1 MKFLHTADLHLDSAF
16 CASAGT
22 DAFARRQK
30 QRQTLKRIF
39 ALAASESCDMVLIA
53 GDLFDSGFVYPETK
67 DLCVNLFRDF
77 GAPVIIAPGNHDPLS
92 ASSFYQTEKLP
103 ENVHVF
109 SSQMLEQIDFP
120 NLKTTIAGY
129 AFTSAALPTSPLA
142 TAGPAPHE
150 EIYVLCAHA
159 DLDAPTSRYAPVTT
173 SDIER
178 YGFDYAA
185 LGHVHNPENTS
196 EYIRY
201 CGFPEGRSFDELGD
215 GYVLTVEITP
225 DASPIVTSH
234 KISNERYM
242 WQELSLEGISSN
254 IEARSII
261 ENAVTAVSSE
271 PTHLRLDLVGT
282 LSGDVLPELTAIE
295 ATLADKVRS
304 LELRDNTL
312 CLPEGGYL
320 ERDTT
325 LRGEFYRSLLP
336 ELMGDDSEERNRA
349 LRALKIG
356 LAAIDGKD
364 FTDGGIK

>member
-1 MKFLHTADLHLDSAF
+1 MKN
-16 CASAGT
+16 
-22 DAFARRQK
+22 
-30 QRQTLKRIF
+30 LKRI
-39 ALAASESCDMVLIA
+39 LVVTL
-53 GDLFDSGFVYPETK
+53 LLLTLV
-67 DLCVNLFRDF
+67 
-77 GAPVIIAPGNHDPLS
+77 
-92 ASSFYQTEKLP
+92 
-103 ENVHVF
+103 
-109 SSQMLEQIDFP
+109 
-120 NLKTTIAGY
+120 
-129 AFTSAALPTSPLA
+129 A
-142 TAGPAPHE
+142 TALFTTGCGGSTKLG
-150 EIYVLCAHA
+150 EIDVETVAYDGEKITWGYV
-159 DLDAPTSRYAPVTT
+159 
-173 SDIER
+173 
-178 YGFDYAA
+178 
-185 LGHVHNPENTS
+185 ENATKYILNINGS
-196 EYIRY
+196 EYTALDTQIAHRT
-201 CGFPEGRSFDELGD
+201 ESDS
-215 GYVLTVEITP
+215 VTVEITP

-234 KISNERYM
+234 KISSERYL
-242 WQELSLEGISSN
+242 WQEVSLDGISSD